1 MEGDDRPFDDL
12 KRELQELTRRVNE
25 IDGKQS
31 RLDARLTSHD
41 TLLEDAGYKVDARR
55 EH

>member
-1 MEGDDRPFDDL
+1 MEGDDRPFDEL
-12 KRELQELTRRVNE
+12 KRGYEELLRRVNE

-41 TLLEDAGYKVDARR
+41 VLWEENGYKVDARR